1 MAHIRSQDFIHSISN
16 ALQYISYYHSPD
28 FIKAMSLAYRN
39 EQSVPAKDAMLQIL
53 TNSKMSALGHRPI
66 CQDTGMVVVFIE
78 VGMQVQ
84 WNTNQSIEEMVNKG
98 VSQAYLN
105 RDNPLRASMVSDP
118 AGKRIN
124 TKDNTP
130 AITHVKIVQGNKVN
144 VSIAAKGGGS
154 ENKAQFVI
162 LNPSDSVVDWILEK
176 IPQMGAGWCPPG
188 VLGVGIGGSAEKA
201 MLLAKEALMEPIDI
215 QDLINRCPNTRIEEL
230 RIELYNK
237 INALGIGAQGY
248 GGLTTVLD
256 VKILDYPTH
265 AASLPVAII
274 PNCAAT
280 RHVHFELDGHGEA
293 NFIPPDLDLW
303 PQESW
308 SPQAN
313 VKHVDLQKITKE
325 DLKGWKVGELLLLSG
340 KLLTARDAAHK
351 KIAKILDSHEKLPV
365 DFTNRFI
372 YYVGPVDAVS
382 NEITGPAGPTT
393 ANRMDQFLAMMY
405 GLGMMGSI
413 GKAERGAGA
422 VHEIKKHNSVYLS
435 AVGGAAYLVSKAITS
450 SKIVAFP
457 ELGMEAIYEF
467 EVQNMPVMISVDAR
481 GESIYEYAL
490 NHWKNKSI
498 SLKEFL

>member
-1 MAHIRSQDFIHSISN
+1 MVHIRSQDFIQSISN
-16 ALQYISYYHSPD
+16 ALQYISYYHSSD
-28 FIKAMSLAYRN
+28 FIKAMTSAYRN
-39 EQSVPAKDAMLQIL
+39 EQSIPAKDAMLQIL
-53 TNSKMSALGHRPI
+53 TNSKMSALGHRPM
-66 CQDTGMVVVFIE
+66 CQDTGMVVAFIE

-84 WNTNQSIEEMVNKG
+84 WDSNQSIEEMVNKG
-98 VSQAYLN
+98 VSHAYLN

-130 AITHVKIVQGNKVN
+130 AITHVKLVQGNKVS

-154 ENKAQFVI
+154 ENKAQFAI
-162 LNPSDSVVDWILEK
+162 LNPSDSIVDWILEK

-201 MLLAKEALMEPIDI
+201 MLLAKEALMKPIDI
-215 QDLINRCPNTRIEEL
+215 QDLINRGPNTRIEEL

-256 VKILDYPTH
+256 VKIQDYPSH

-280 RHVHFELDGHGEA
+280 RHVHFELDGKGEA
-293 NFIPPDLDLW
+293 DFVPPNLDLW
-303 PQESW
+303 PKESW
-308 SPQAN
+308 SPHTN
-313 VKHVDLQKITKE
+313 VKHIDLQKITKE
-325 DLKGWKVGELLLLSG
+325 DIKNWKVGELLLLSG

-351 KIAKILDSHEKLPV
+351 KIAKLLDSSEKLPV
-365 DFTNRFI
+365 NFTNRFI
-372 YYVGPVDAVS
+372 YYVGPVDPIL
-382 NEITGPAGPTT
+382 NEVTGPAGPTT

-405 GLGMMGSI
+405 DLGIMGTI
-413 GKAERGAGA
+413 GKAERTEEAIN
-422 VHEIKKHNSVYLS
+422 EIKKHNSVYLS

-450 SKIVAFP
+450 SKVVAFP

-467 EVQNMPVMISVDAR
+467 EVENMPVMVSVDEK
-481 GESIYEYAL
+481 GKSIFSEAPKQ
-490 NHWKNKSI
+490 WKNKSI
-498 SLKEFL
+498 PIREFL